1 MNESGG
7 THNEHLKTY
16 NEHLKTF
23 NEHLITF
30 NGHLKTLMKL
40 YNYFS
45 EEKMS
50 HQVIGGC
57 EIFAFNNYTT

>member
-1 MNESGG
+1 VNESGG

-23 NEHLITF
+23 IEHLKTF

-45 EEKMS
+45 EEKNVTS
-50 HQVIGGC
+50 SDRWKLNFC
-57 EIFAFNNYTT
+57 F